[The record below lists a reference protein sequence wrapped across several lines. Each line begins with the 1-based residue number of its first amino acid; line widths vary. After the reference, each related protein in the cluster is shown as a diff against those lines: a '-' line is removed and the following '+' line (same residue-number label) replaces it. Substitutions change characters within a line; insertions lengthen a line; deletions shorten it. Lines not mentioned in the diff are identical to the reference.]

1 MEVCLVTIRSATCGL
16 IRSEVGTGRPAA
28 FQHDLDYLHQI
39 GKALADA
46 RLEHCV
52 NAILPGMGTIMFI
65 GVTLFGALWYAAA
78 RRKRA

>member
-1 MEVCLVTIRSATCGL
+1 MNFNDACNLWIERIGPFDFKNCCV
-16 IRSEVGTGRPAA
+16 
-28 FQHDLDYLHQI
+28 QHDLDYLHQI